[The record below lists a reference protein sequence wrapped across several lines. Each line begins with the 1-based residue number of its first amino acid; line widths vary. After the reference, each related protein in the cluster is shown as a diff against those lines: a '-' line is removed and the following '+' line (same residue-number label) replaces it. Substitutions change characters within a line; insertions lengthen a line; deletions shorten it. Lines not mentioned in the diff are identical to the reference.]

1 MECMYTPIVCPS
13 VKCKHRFLKFT
24 IIILLI
30 CHSPLDSMTKNSLN
44 FFMFREYINYFLS
57 ANEKVKLFLFW
68 SETNTV
74 DSFFYAST

>member
-1 MECMYTPIVCPS
+1 MYVYANS
-13 VKCKHRFLKFT
+13 MSEFT